1 MPYDPDEL
9 NESAENPPE
18 TPDSA
23 TITEV
28 RETTAGA
35 VFPETV
41 DLDDPTKR
49 MIEVIAETDEA
60 DEESSVD
67 ITDSFSLPQSNT
79 AWNNPNFKLGQFR
92 EQYGKV
98 PEEGMSVSVQMN
110 EENGILEI
118 VY

>member
-1 MPYDPDEL
+1 MGYNPDEL

-23 TITEV
+23 TIDEV
-28 RETTAGA
+28 RETTAGS
-35 VFPETV
+35 VFPESV
-41 DLDDPTKR
+41 DLDDPTKP
-49 MIEVIAETDEA
+49 MIEVVAETD
-60 DEESSVD
+60 DESSVP
-67 ITDSFSLPQSNT
+67 ITDSFSLPQSDT

-98 PEEGMSVSVQMN
+98 PEEGMTVQVQMN